1 MSEEKKR
8 KNNLYTLG
16 YFTKRLRDC
25 NFITLKIF
33 NDYKEGD
40 IRKWTILVD
49 PGDTSVFITC
59 LYKNETKEFM
69 FHIDDGG
76 KLFPKNF
83 YMKTNSIEIIV
94 EKLITQG
101 VSQALDGSGYKKESA

>member
-1 MSEEKKR
+1 MNEEKKR

-16 YFTKRLRDC
+16 YFLKRLRDC
-25 NFITLKIF
+25 NFITLKVF
-33 NDYKEGD
+33 NGYKQGD

-59 LYKNETKEFM
+59 LYNNDTKEFM
-69 FHIDDGG
+69 FHLDDGG

-101 VSQALDGSGYKKESA
+101 VSQALEGSEYKKESA

>member
-83 YMKTNSIEIIV
+83 YIV

>member
-1 MSEEKKR
+1 MNDKKR

-16 YFTKRLRDC
+16 YFVKRLRDC

-33 NDYKEGD
+33 NEYGFTDS
-40 IRKWTILVD
+40 RKWTILVD
-49 PGDTSVFITC
+49 PGEASVYITC
-59 LYKNETKEFM
+59 LQDSSTKDYM

-83 YMKTNSIEIIV
+83 FLKTNSIEIIV
-94 EKLITQG
+94 EKLINQG
-101 VSQALDGSGYKKESA
+101 VSQLRDDSNYLKEHVA